1 MRRSNR
7 LFNLLIIIAALLVP
21 ALNADAGKP
30 YTDPYK
36 EYDEIDHWDLDL
48 DDNLEI
54 PVISDGEKKD
64 IRTYMRR
71 LHEDLVERNY
81 IVEMDR
87 DDEIVVISLPC
98 DELFLPNDTLLWKE
112 RAYRI
117 LDPLKPLLSDPDLFK
132 IVFAVNSDN
141 TGSTVYNMSLS
152 DARKNS
158 MYVWFDQNA
167 HAELIIVPYSMG
179 DTDPLEPN
187 DTRAGRSA
195 NRRVDVYL
203 IPGPKMIELSHSKKL
218 LKKN

>member
-158 MYVWFDQNA
+158 MYEWFDRNA